1 MEYEKYKKKILIGG
15 KAMNIHGSTRLTEDT
30 DYLVFD
36 ETTFKPFL
44 RNEKM
49 NIDYVNANGHN
60 FFNEIY
66 EIEKENQIASPQSV
80 LELKAYSYVQHLLN
94 GNFEKA
100 AQTDYDIKFLI
111 LRYKLEKVDIAKKY
125 LSKSELEEIESLLKS
140 IKKPNSN

>member
-1 MEYEKYKKKILIGG
+1 
-15 KAMNIHGSTRLTEDT
+15 MNVLGSSRLTEDT

-36 ETTFKPFL
+36 ETTFNPFL
-44 RNEKM
+44 RNENM

-66 EIEKENQIASPQSV
+66 EVEKGNQIAGPQSI

-100 AQTDYDIKFLI
+100 AQTDYDIRFLV
-111 LRYKLEKVDIAKKY
+111 LRYKLEEVKIAKKY
-125 LSKSELEEIESLLKS
+125 LSKAEFGEIESLLKS
-140 IKKPNSN
+140 VKKPKSE